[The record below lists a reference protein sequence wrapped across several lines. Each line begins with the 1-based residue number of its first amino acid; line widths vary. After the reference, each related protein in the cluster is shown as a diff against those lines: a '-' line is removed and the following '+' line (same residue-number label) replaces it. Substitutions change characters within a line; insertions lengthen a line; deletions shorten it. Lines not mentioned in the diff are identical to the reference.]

1 MRMQSYN
8 GDGPAA
14 NAVHAAHHLTA
25 ACAEML
31 RPELGDLCSGILILE
46 GLCPAEHRKR
56 PFFHNL
62 AIHVLTTFQCH
73 FDPKRS
79 KGTDCACAFS
89 QCGRC
94 VAMESGKGFGMVAL
108 SLSMS
113 RTMTGMAVRPA
124 RSQAYLRLWPAMIS

>member
-1 MRMQSYN
+1 MTPKGVFFTVIVPLEINEQ
-8 GDGPAA
+8 A
-14 NAVHAAHHLTA
+14 
-25 ACAEML
+25 
-31 RPELGDLCSGILILE
+31 LCQQL
-46 GLCPAEHRKR
+46 
-56 PFFHNL
+56 
-62 AIHVLTTFQCH
+62 H

-124 RSQAYLRLWPAMIS
+124 SSQAYLRLWPAMIS